1 MDISLSMFILLMSAT
16 LVLGQRPF
24 FAGTKPIG
32 YPETPNITD
41 SLGDRFGEVD
51 GTTPRLPVEAHG
63 DLAFIDRLSKL
74 PVDKQPFWFI
84 NWQAYEAHR
93 QNPQTYPQRPS
104 SFNDP
109 IPTTNNANSGAVNSN
124 SVPISNSDT
133 NANRFG
139 EPDSN
144 VKPVVASTNNDKN
157 VESKPDSEPK
167 PVATVNNDKK
177 EESSKEKPAVPNSDS
192 TNSNNDSST
201 SKSDSTT
208 SKSDSTTS
216 KSDSS
221 NSKSEPEKKV
231 VEVAPLLP
239 SPIEPEPA
247 PIDGLK
253 LKEDTSAEKKFR
265 YFRRP

>member
-1 MDISLSMFILLMSAT
+1 MRRVFLVCLKYFLLADGGCKQLQLYHCDRRTETLRMDISLSMFILLISAT

-177 EESSKEKPAVPNSDS
+177 KRVLKRNLLYPIPIQQILIMIHPLPNLIQ
-192 TNSNNDSST
+192 
-201 SKSDSTT
+201 
-208 SKSDSTTS
+208 
-216 KSDSS
+216 
-221 NSKSEPEKKV
+221 
-231 VEVAPLLP
+231 LLP
-239 SPIEPEPA
+239 NLIQLLPNLIHPIPNQSQ
-247 PIDGLK
+247 K
-253 LKEDTSAEKKFR
+253 RK
-265 YFRRP
+265 